1 MGHKRTLAKR
11 TTNVCF
17 TPKSGHTPSRPEM
30 SAKCHKRTFVK
41 SLLDLTLAVER
52 RLSFAITD
60 VLTTLTIFLQRG
72 TRN

>member
-1 MGHKRTLAKR
+1 
-11 TTNVCF
+11 
-17 TPKSGHTPSRPEM
+17 M
-30 SAKCHKRTFVK
+30 SAKCQKRTFVK

-52 RLSFAITD
+52 RISFAITN